1 MHLPELSPDRNLA
14 LDLVRVTEAAAIS
27 SAVWMGRANKN
38 AGDQAAVDAMRQF
51 LETVPIRGT
60 IVIGEG
66 EKDEAPM
73 LYSGETVGSGEGP
86 EMDIAVD
93 PVEGT
98 TLLAHG
104 KEHALSVIGMSDKNS
119 MWDPGPALYMK
130 KIVVPSVAKSS
141 IDLNAS
147 VAENLGQIAES
158 LQREVDEITVFVL
171 DKPRHQ
177 GLIEEIRTAGARI
190 TLHSDG
196 DVMGALL
203 AATPNTGVDV
213 MMGTGGTP
221 EGIITAAAIKALH
234 AGMQGQL
241 DPQKDFEKK
250 ALALTGVDLSRI
262 FELKDFICSD
272 HTFFA
277 ATGITGGA
285 FLDGVIFE
293 AKNRVSTHSLA
304 IRSKTRSVRYIK
316 GIHYLQA

>member
-1 MHLPELSPDRNLA
+1 
-14 LDLVRVTEAAAIS
+14 
-27 SAVWMGRANKN
+27 
-38 AGDQAAVDAMRQF
+38 
-51 LETVPIRGT
+51 
-60 IVIGEG
+60 
-66 EKDEAPM
+66 
-73 LYSGETVGSGEGP
+73 
-86 EMDIAVD
+86 
-93 PVEGT
+93 
-98 TLLAHG
+98 
-104 KEHALSVIGMSDKNS
+104 
-119 MWDPGPALYMK
+119 
-130 KIVVPSVAKSS
+130 
-141 IDLNAS
+141 
-147 VAENLGQIAES
+147 
-158 LQREVDEITVFVL
+158 
-171 DKPRHQ
+171 
-177 GLIEEIRTAGARI
+177 
-190 TLHSDG
+190 
-196 DVMGALL
+196 MGALL